1 MHLGFVT
8 LVIIMALSLRLLVTT
23 RFVTE
28 THSKTSWNKLGWY
41 MCDIWTPPIP
51 AAAGNSCCYMLLLF
65 LISVVLCCLAALF
78 VRSEICRSE
87 SSGFIPHIDSGGFEL
102 NLNRKYG
109 EKTLSVIMK
118 IRILG
123 LFHEMELGLL
133 AECGREHR
141 TCSCNQTL
149 VLNVWL

>member
-28 THSKTSWNKLGWY
+28 THSKTSWVDTC
-41 MCDIWTPPIP
+41 M
-51 AAAGNSCCYMLLLF
+51 NSTHSGCCWELMLLLVAVVSHF
-65 LISVVLCCLAALF
+65 CGSVLSCCCCLSDLKS
-78 VRSEICRSE
+78 VDLSHQE
-87 SSGFIPHIDSGGFEL
+87 SSLTLIQVDL
-102 NLNRKYG
+102 NCKYG

-118 IRILG
+118 KTYLRT
-123 LFHEMELGLL
+123 FHQMELGFS

-149 VLNVWL
+149 VLKV